1 MKKAV
6 TLLLCTA
13 LILSLGCSRNL
24 DDTPAS
30 SAAPVT
36 SAAAEETNGKSP
48 EQSKPAE
55 EKPVEA
61 SSVPAESKP
70 GQGDVPSAAQQPEA
84 AESESPAVSDKK
96 ETDPPA
102 FLSAKADVT
111 TERDW
116 RLILVNPDN
125 LIPEGWVP
133 ELTMTKYGYQVDS
146 RIVDDVTAL
155 IEGAAK
161 DNVSLLI
168 CYGYRTLEQSQQLF
182 EKQIRRQLANGLSQ
196 EAAVAEAKR
205 WVAPPG
211 TSDHHTGL
219 ALDIVTPEYQ
229 VLNHGFYDTPAGRW
243 MAEHCWEYGF
253 VIRFPKDKQ
262 EITGITYEPWHL
274 RFVGKEHAAA
284 MHEQNLCLEEY
295 FELLYGK

>member
-1 MKKAV
+1 MKKLI
-6 TLLLCTA
+6 TLLLCA
-13 LILSLGCSRNL
+13 AMLLSLGCGRNL
-24 DDTPAS
+24 ETKPAS
-30 SAAPVT
+30 AAVSA
-36 SAAAEETNGKSP
+36 S
-48 EQSKPAE
+48 
-55 EKPVEA
+55 
-61 SSVPAESKP
+61 SSVPTASSEPSPAQPEQPKEVSAKPDESKP
-70 GQGDVPSAAQQPEA
+70 EKSDAPSATQQSEPSEA
-84 AESESPAVSDKK
+84 ESPAASGES
-96 ETDPPA
+96 ETEVLPY
-102 FLSAKADVT
+102 LSAKADVT

-161 DNVSLLI
+161 DNVSLII

-205 WVAPPG
+205 WGAPPG

-243 MAEHCWEYGF
+243 MEEHCWEYGF

-262 EITGITYEPWHL
+262 DITGITYEPWHL

-284 MHEQNLCLEEY
+284 MREQNLCLEEY
-295 FELLYGK
+295 FELIYGK

>member
-1 MKKAV
+1 MLYLKKLI
-6 TLLLCTA
+6 TLLLCA
-13 LILSLGCSRNL
+13 AMLLSLGCGRNL
-24 DDTPAS
+24 ETKPAS
-30 SAAPVT
+30 AAVSA
-36 SAAAEETNGKSP
+36 S
-48 EQSKPAE
+48 
-55 EKPVEA
+55 
-61 SSVPAESKP
+61 SSVPTASSEPSPAQPEQPKEVSAKPDESKP
-70 GQGDVPSAAQQPEA
+70 EKSDAPSATQQSEPSEA
-84 AESESPAVSDKK
+84 ESPAASGES
-96 ETDPPA
+96 ETEVLPY
-102 FLSAKADVT
+102 LSAKADVT

-161 DNVSLLI
+161 DNVSLII

-243 MAEHCWEYGF
+243 MEEHCWEYGF

-262 EITGITYEPWHL
+262 DITGITYEPWHL

-284 MHEQNLCLEEY
+284 MREQNLCLEEY
-295 FELLYGK
+295 FELIYGK